1 MWVDEDCTQHPV
13 VGQSYRTLWL
23 QILTPIP
30 RNKEVVVY
38 YDEGYYAGYTLMQI
52 HNAFIPSMRN
62 GELFEQFF
70 ADGEEL
76 GNDEEGNIPTGMY
89 EFKADEPY
97 EYLPQ
102 MYDLIHGSFTTNPDA
117 TYGLGV
123 DLGLPSGKLWA
134 IQNVN
139 STQPYFAGK
148 FFTWGNAEG
157 VDDSE
162 ASLITPESYEATPGA
177 ALEGDTIPS
186 EEVYDA
192 AVNYFGNGWRM
203 PTRAEI
209 QELIDNC
216 DWEYT
221 SLLGFNGYR
230 VKSRVNANSIFI
242 PLAGNIAN
250 GVYNPSGGGYY
261 WSANRNASDNLGY
274 MLQFDSTQVRYYKVY
289 RDRALPI
296 RAIHEAI

>member
-1 MWVDEDCTQHPV
+1 M
-13 VGQSYRTLWL
+13 GQSYRTLWL

-30 RNKEVVVY
+30 RNKQVVTYV
-38 YDEGYYAGYTLMQI
+38 DEGYYAGSIVLDI
-52 HNAFIPSMRN
+52 HNAFTPSLRY
-62 GELFEQFF
+62 GALFENFF
-70 ADGEEL
+70 ADGGEL
-76 GNDEEGNIPTGMY
+76 GNDDEGNIGAGMF
-89 EFKADEPY
+89 EFKASEPI
-97 EYLPQ
+97 EFQ
-102 MYDLIHGSFTTNPDA
+102 SWMYDLIHGSIVTNPDA
-117 TYGLGV
+117 AAGLGV

-139 STQPYFAGK
+139 STEPYFAGK
-148 FFTWGNAEG
+148 FFSWGNVEG

-162 ASLITPESYEATPGA
+162 ASLITPESYEGTPGA

-186 EEVYDA
+186 TDEYDA

-203 PTRAEI
+203 PTRGEI

-230 VKSRVNANSIFI
+230 VKSRVNANSIFL

-261 WSANRNASDNLGY
+261 WSADRNASDNLGY
-274 MLQFDSTQVRYYKVY
+274 MLQFDSTQVRYYKMY

>member
-1 MWVDEDCTQHPV
+1 MLD
-13 VGQSYRTLWL
+13 
-23 QILTPIP
+23 
-30 RNKEVVVY
+30 
-38 YDEGYYAGYTLMQI
+38 I
-52 HNAFIPSMRN
+52 HNAFTPTLRY
-62 GELFEQFF
+62 GTLFENFF
-70 ADGEEL
+70 ADGGEL
-76 GNDEEGNIPTGMY
+76 GNVEDGSIGAGMY
-89 EFKADEPY
+89 EFKADEPV
-97 EYLPQ
+97 EYLSW

-117 TYGLGV
+117 TAGLGV

-139 STQPYFAGK
+139 STQPYFAGN

-162 ASLITPESYEATPGA
+162 PALITPESYEGTPGA
-177 ALEGDTIPS
+177 ALEGDTIPT
-186 EEVYDA
+186 EDVYDA

-203 PTRAEI
+203 PTRGEI

-261 WSANRNASDNLGY
+261 WSANRNTSDNMGY
-274 MLQFDSTQVRYYKVY
+274 MLQFDSTQVRYYKMY

-296 RAIHEAI
+296 RAIHDAI

>member
-1 MWVDEDCTQHPV
+1 M
-13 VGQSYRTLWL
+13 GQSYRTLWL

-38 YDEGYYAGYTLMQI
+38 AEEGYYAGSTLLQI
-52 HNAFIPSMRN
+52 HNAFTPEVRN

-70 ADGEEL
+70 ADGGEL
-76 GNDEEGNIPTGMY
+76 GNDIDGNISAAMY
-89 EFKADEPY
+89 EFKADEPI
-97 EYLPQ
+97 EYKPH
-102 MYDLIHGSFTTNPDA
+102 MYDLIHGTFTTNPDA
-117 TYGLGV
+117 TFGLGV

-139 STQPYFAGK
+139 STEPFRAGK
-148 FFTWGNAEG
+148 FFSWGNAEG
-157 VDDSE
+157 VTSSE
-162 ASLITPESYEATPGA
+162 ASQITPESYEETPGA

-186 EEVYDA
+186 TDVYDA

-203 PTRAEI
+203 PTRVEI

-230 VKSRVNANSIFI
+230 VKSRVNTNSIFL
-242 PLAGNIAN
+242 PLAGIIAN
-250 GVYNPSGGGYY
+250 GVYNPSNGGYY
-261 WSANRNASDNLGY
+261 WSSNRNTNDDMGY
-274 MLQFDSTQVRYYKVY
+274 MLQFDSSQYRYYKMY
-289 RDRALPI
+289 RNRALPI
-296 RAIHEAI
+296 RAIHEAV

>member
-1 MWVDEDCTQHPV
+1 MWVDEDCTQRPV
-13 VGQSYRTLWL
+13 VGQSYSTLWL

-30 RNKEVVVY
+30 RGKEVIVY
-38 YDEGYYAGYTLMQI
+38 ADEGYYAGATMMQI
-52 HNAFIPSMRN
+52 HNAFVPSERN
-62 GELFEQFF
+62 GELFEEFL
-70 ADGEEL
+70 ADGGEL
-76 GNDEEGNIPTGMY
+76 GNDIDGNIGVGMY
-89 EFKADEPY
+89 EFKADRPI
-97 EYLPQ
+97 EYLPH
-102 MYDLIHGSFTTNPDA
+102 MYDLIHGTFTTNRSA

-139 STQPYFAGK
+139 ATQPYFAGK
-148 FFTWGNAEG
+148 FFSWGNAEG

-162 ASLITPESYEATPGA
+162 ASLITPESYENTPGA

-186 EEVYDA
+186 EDVYDA

-209 QELIDNC
+209 QELIENC

-230 VKSRVNANSIFI
+230 VKSRVNVNSIFL

-261 WSANRNASDNLGY
+261 WSANRNASDNMGY
-274 MLQFDSTQVRYYKVY
+274 MLHFDSTQYRYYKMY

-296 RAIHEAI
+296 RAIHDAL

>member
-1 MWVDEDCTQHPV
+1 M
-13 VGQSYRTLWL
+13 GQSYRTLWL

-38 YDEGYYAGYTLMQI
+38 ADEGPYAGSTLMQI
-52 HNAFIPSMRN
+52 HNAFVPSERN
-62 GELFEQFF
+62 GELFEEFF
-70 ADGEEL
+70 ADGGEL
-76 GNDEEGNIPTGMY
+76 GNDNDGNIGVGMF
-89 EFKADEPY
+89 EFKADRPI
-97 EYLPQ
+97 EYLPH
-102 MYDLIHGSFTTNPDA
+102 MYDLIHGAFTTNPSA

-139 STQPYFAGK
+139 ATQPFFAGK
-148 FFTWGNAEG
+148 FFSWGNAEG

-162 ASLITPESYEATPGA
+162 ASLITPESYETTPGA
-177 ALEGDTIPS
+177 ALEGDTVPS
-186 EEVYDA
+186 TDVYDA
-192 AVNYFGNGWRM
+192 AVNYFENGWRM
-203 PTRAEI
+203 PTRAEV

-216 DWEYT
+216 DWEWT

-230 VKSRVNANSIFI
+230 VKSRVNNLSIFL
-242 PLAGNIAN
+242 PMVGSIAN

-261 WSANRNASDNLGY
+261 WSSNRNTSDDMGY
-274 MLQFDSTQVRYYKVY
+274 MLQFDSSQHRYYKMY
-289 RDRALPI
+289 RNRALPI